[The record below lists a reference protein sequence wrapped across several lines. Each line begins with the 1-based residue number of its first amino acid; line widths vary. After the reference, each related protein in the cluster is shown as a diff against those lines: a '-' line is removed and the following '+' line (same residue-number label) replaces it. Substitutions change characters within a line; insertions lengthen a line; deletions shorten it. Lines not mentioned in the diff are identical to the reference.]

1 MKLLLHYISMHI
13 KVYLEYKLNF
23 FLTMIAQ
30 VLILCTEL
38 FVVYTLFDKFELLEE
53 FNINYL
59 FMIFSINWL
68 GFSLAETFGRGFDE
82 FKKLMKKGGFDILLI
97 RPRNIFLQILGNDL
111 AFHKIGRIIA
121 SSYLL
126 VISTINLIPDL
137 TIDKLLL
144 IILMVLGDFIIITS
158 LFILGAFVVFF
169 TVEGLEFINVFT
181 NGTKQVNEYP
191 IGIYH
196 KAIGIIFTF
205 LIPIALCNYYP
216 VEFLINKS
224 NSLIYFLMP
233 CSSLI
238 LLGISV
244 VIFNLGLKHYSST
257 GS

>member
-1 MKLLLHYISMHI
+1 MKLLLHYFSMHI

-23 FLTMIAQ
+23 FLTMFAQ
-30 VLILCTEL
+30 VLILGTEL

-53 FNINYL
+53 FNVNFL
-59 FMIFSINWL
+59 FMVFSINWL

-121 SSYLL
+121 STYLL
-126 VISTINLIPDL
+126 VISTINLIPEI
-137 TIDKLLL
+137 TIDKILL
-144 IILMVLGDFIIITS
+144 IILMVLGDFTIIVS
-158 LFILGAFVVFF
+158 LFIIGAFFVFF

-191 IGIYH
+191 ISLYH
-196 KAIGIIFTF
+196 KVIGIIFTF
-205 LIPIALCNYYP
+205 IIPIALCNYYP
-216 VEFLINKS
+216 IEYLVNKS
-224 NSLIYFLMP
+224 NNLVYFLMP
-233 CSSLI
+233 FSSLI
-238 LLGISV
+238 LLAISV
-244 VIFNLGLKHYSST
+244 FIFNLGLKHYSST

>member
-1 MKLLLHYISMHI
+1 MKLLLHYFSMHI

-23 FLTMIAQ
+23 FLTMFAQ
-30 VLILCTEL
+30 VLILGTEL
-38 FVVYTLFDKFELLEE
+38 FVVYTLFDKFQLLEE

-59 FMIFSINWL
+59 FMVFSINWL

-121 SSYLL
+121 STYLL
-126 VISTINLIPDL
+126 IISTINLIPEI

-144 IILMVLGDFIIITS
+144 IILMVLGDFIIIVS
-158 LFILGAFVVFF
+158 LFIIGAFFVFF

-191 IGIYH
+191 IGLYH
-196 KAIGIIFTF
+196 KAVGVIFTF
-205 LIPIALCNYYP
+205 LIPVALCNYYP
-216 VEFLINKS
+216 VEYLIDKG
-224 NSLIYFLMP
+224 NSFYYFLMP
-233 CSSLI
+233 LSSLI
-238 LLGISV
+238 LLGISI
-244 VIFNLGLKHYSST
+244 VIFNLGLHKYSST

>member
-1 MKLLLHYISMHI
+1 MHI
-13 KVYLEYKLNF
+13 KVYLEYKVNF
-23 FLTMIAQ
+23 FLTMFAQ
-30 VLILCTEL
+30 VLILATEL
-38 FVVYTLFDKFELLEE
+38 FAVYTLFNKFELLEE

-59 FMIFSINWL
+59 FMVFAVNWL
-68 GFSLAETFGRGFDE
+68 GFSLAETFARGFDE
-82 FKKLMKKGGFDILLI
+82 FKKLMKKGGLDILLI

-111 AFHKIGRIIA
+111 ALHKIGRIIA

-126 VISTINLIPDL
+126 IVSTINLIPDL
-137 TIDKLLL
+137 TLDKILLV
-144 IILMVLGDFIIITS
+144 ILMVLGDFIIITS
-158 LFILGAFVVFF
+158 LFIIGAFFVFF
-169 TVEGLEFINVFT
+169 TVEGLEFINIFT

-216 VEFLINKS
+216 VEYLINKS

-238 LLGISV
+238 LLGISI

>member
-1 MKLLLHYISMHI
+1 MHI
-13 KVYLEYKLNF
+13 KVYLEYKVNF
-23 FLTMIAQ
+23 FLTMFAQ
-30 VLILCTEL
+30 VLILATEL
-38 FVVYTLFDKFELLEE
+38 FAVYTLFNKFELLEE

-59 FMIFSINWL
+59 FMVFAVNWL
-68 GFSLAETFGRGFDE
+68 GFSLAETFARGFDE

-111 AFHKIGRIIA
+111 ALHKIGRIIA

-126 VISTINLIPDL
+126 IVSTINLIPDL
-137 TIDKLLL
+137 TLDKILLV
-144 IILMVLGDFIIITS
+144 ILMVLGDFIIITS
-158 LFILGAFVVFF
+158 LFIIGAFFVFF
-169 TVEGLEFINVFT
+169 TVEGLEFINIFT

-216 VEFLINKS
+216 VEYLINKS

>member
-1 MKLLLHYISMHI
+1 MKLLLHYFSMHI

-23 FLTMIAQ
+23 FLTMLAQ
-30 VLILCTEL
+30 VLILGTEL

-59 FMIFSINWL
+59 FMIFAVNWL

-97 RPRNIFLQILGNDL
+97 RPRNIFLQILGNDFAL
-111 AFHKIGRIIA
+111 HKIGRIIA

-126 VISTINLIPDL
+126 VISTINLIPDI
-137 TIDKLLL
+137 TVDKILL

-158 LFILGAFVVFF
+158 LFILGAFFVFF

-196 KAIGIIFTF
+196 KAIGVIFTF

-216 VEFLINKS
+216 VEYLINKS
-224 NSLIYFLMP
+224 DSLIYFLMP

-238 LLGISV
+238 LLVISII
-244 VIFNLGLKHYSST
+244 IFNLGLKHYSST

>member
-1 MKLLLHYISMHI
+1 MK
-13 KVYLEYKLNF
+13 E
-23 FLTMIAQ
+23 
-30 VLILCTEL
+30 
-38 FVVYTLFDKFELLEE
+38 
-53 FNINYL
+53 
-59 FMIFSINWL
+59 
-68 GFSLAETFGRGFDE
+68 
-82 FKKLMKKGGFDILLI
+82 GGFDILLI

-111 AFHKIGRIIA
+111 ALHKIGRIIA

-126 VISTINLIPDL
+126 IVSTINLIPDL
-137 TIDKLLL
+137 TLDKILLV
-144 IILMVLGDFIIITS
+144 ILMVLGDFIIITS
-158 LFILGAFVVFF
+158 LFIIGAFFVFF
-169 TVEGLEFINVFT
+169 TVEGLEFINIFT

-216 VEFLINKS
+216 VEYLINKS

>member
-1 MKLLLHYISMHI
+1 MHI
-13 KVYLEYKLNF
+13 KVYLEYKVNF
-23 FLTMIAQ
+23 FLTMFAQ
-30 VLILCTEL
+30 VLILATEL
-38 FVVYTLFDKFELLEE
+38 FAVYTLFNKFELLEE

-59 FMIFSINWL
+59 FMVFAVNWL
-68 GFSLAETFGRGFDE
+68 GFSLAETFARGFDE

-111 AFHKIGRIIA
+111 ALHKIGRIIA

-126 VISTINLIPDL
+126 IVSTINLIPDL
-137 TIDKLLL
+137 TLDKILLV
-144 IILMVLGDFIIITS
+144 ILMVLGDFIIITS
-158 LFILGAFVVFF
+158 LFIIGAFFVFF
-169 TVEGLEFINVFT
+169 TVEGLEFINIFT

-216 VEFLINKS
+216 IEYLINQS
-224 NSLIYFLMP
+224 SSLIYFLMP

-238 LLGISV
+238 LLVISII
-244 VIFNLGLKHYSST
+244 IFNLGLKHYSST